1 MVLLTSTE
9 GIVGKQFQS
18 YDMHVCDFSLPV
30 SGRPSFLRT
39 TRGGARGKVKNEIM
53 QINGKKGGLFS
64 SLGLCRHFS
73 WICPSPLA
81 CACIL
86 PYLKR
91 KSRRQSCSQSTF

>member
-18 YDMHVCDFSLPV
+18 YDMHVCDFNSPM

-39 TRGGARGKVKNEIM
+39 TQGEGKLCKLM
-53 QINGKKGGLFS
+53 AKKEERLFS
-64 SLGLCRHFS
+64 SLGLCPHFS
-73 WICPSPLA
+73 WICPSPLESA
-81 CACIL
+81 RIL

-91 KSRRQSCSQSTF
+91 KSKRLLTVYILV